1 MTTRIAMIKGLPIVF
16 TLVLVFSSAARAEDP
31 QGPEG
36 QGPTTESIA
45 RNCTGCHGIDGKSP
59 GSIPTIYGKSADW
72 MAERLKE
79 FRDGKRDSTIM
90 QRIIKPFAD
99 SDIQA
104 IAKYFATRK

>member
-1 MTTRIAMIKGLPIVF
+1 MIKRLFIVF
-16 TLVLVFSSAARAEDP
+16 AAVLVYSSAVRAEDP
-31 QGPEG
+31 QGPQE

-45 RNCTGCHGIDGKSP
+45 RNCTGCHGVDGKSP
-59 GSIPTIYGKSADW
+59 ASIPTIYGKSADW

-79 FRDGKRDSTIM
+79 FRDGKRNSTIM

-104 IAKYFATRK
+104 IAKYFATRKCLK

>member
-1 MTTRIAMIKGLPIVF
+1 MIKGLSIVF
-16 TLVLVFSSAARAEDP
+16 VLALVYSSVARAEDS
-31 QGPEG
+31 

-45 RNCTGCHGIDGKSP
+45 RNCTGCHGVDGKSP
-59 GSIPTIYGKSADW
+59 ASIPTIYGKSADW

>member
-1 MTTRIAMIKGLPIVF
+1 MIKRLFIVF
-16 TLVLVFSSAARAEDP
+16 TLVLVCSSAARAEDS
-31 QGPEG
+31 QNSQG
-36 QGPTTESIA
+36 QGPTTEAIA
-45 RNCTGCHGIDGKSP
+45 RNCTGCHGVDGKSP
-59 GSIPTIYGKSADW
+59 ASIPTIYGKSADW